1 MTSFRSSTLSHWKAL
16 GYRYILVLPR
26 DKYGV
31 LRPLT
36 DDRSVRKGY
45 TIEISEL
52 SLIQM
57 AEDYFLTKEKDA
69 DAVRVAGRGAVTGGR

>member
-1 MTSFRSSTLSHWKAL
+1 MVAFNTSILDTWKST
-16 GYRYILVLPR
+16 GYQFILVLPR

-31 LRPLT
+31 LRPLVN
-36 DDRSVRKGY
+36 DKPVKRGY
-45 TIEISEL
+45 TITIGEV

-69 DAVRVAGRGAVTGGR
+69 FSMVPRDRSY